1 MQQYSLTMELQ
12 PTTLPLLPEPQP
24 TLVVPSNEKEKI
36 RKYFPKKLMIVI
48 CILQIGCG
56 ILVSSFQAIAF
67 LMRECTG
74 RYSHCDRVNISI

>member
-12 PTTLPLLPEPQP
+12 PTTLPLLLEPKP
-24 TLVVPSNEKEKI
+24 TLVDPSTYEKEKI
-36 RKYFPKKLMIVI
+36 RKYFPKKLMIAI
-48 CILQIGCG
+48 CILQISCG

-74 RYSHCDRVNISI
+74 RYSHCDRVN